1 MPGDLWPGLL
11 LGFQMVSTRAT
22 PSSRSGWA
30 GFKKSHT
37 IVATP

>member
-11 LGFQMVSTRAT
+11 LGFQMVSTRAA
-22 PSSRSGWA
+22 PSSRPGSTS
-30 GFKKSHT
+30 FKKSHT